1 MFSNML
7 NLYIWAIESVT
18 FIKVLSSDN
27 VKNVVEEAVCWT
39 IYEKFLKVGRRR
51 CRHHCKALFS
61 SEFSS
66 YTVWMLS
73 MLYSFKNL
81 LETVWSYQNDRK
93 ILPCQRLFRQI
104 RVIPSRITICKLWIA
119 LLTETFYSQNPAL
132 NPLLQRDLLLWNY
145 AVHPSLQYPE
155 EDIM

>member
-1 MFSNML
+1 MILWQVSNMVDILSGERCLRWWSRCSTRRGDLVSLSFKEGVSLMFSNML

-18 FIKVLSSDN
+18 FKKVLPSDE
-27 VKNVVEEAVCWT
+27 VKNVVDGAVCWT
-39 IYEKFLKVGRRR
+39 IYEKFWKVGRRR

-93 ILPCQRLFRQI
+93 NLPFQRLFSSNAGH
-104 RVIPSRITICKLWIA
+104 PL
-119 LLTETFYSQNPAL
+119 QN
-132 NPLLQRDLLLWNY
+132 NN
-145 AVHPSLQYPE
+145 S
-155 EDIM
+155 